1 MQEFRTKIITLL
13 AIFEREI
20 PAIFMHAYPHTVIHM
35 PAQIFRWGSAR
46 TIWCFF
52 LERYTPPLTPN
63 NTITYVPS
71 VAGLTYTRFA
81 EQNAFYSSRQLQ
93 DTPTILLSLATGV
106 KINGKSWKIGTPCF
120 FNNRKFGVVTKMIYW
135 EDRFQT
141 TLILELHQYQLRG
154 DSLNHWVPA
163 RPDMPDIAIF
173 WNQLTHRCKIYKG
186 IRHGVP
192 VQNVVQVSTTKP
204 HMDGID
210 FDQHMR

>member
-1 MQEFRTKIITLL
+1 MVQGHGGLHMLTAGSRN
-13 AIFEREI
+13 RVI
-20 PAIFMHAYPHTVIHM
+20 PIA
-35 PAQIFRWGSAR
+35 
-46 TIWCFF
+46 
-52 LERYTPPLTPN
+52 
-63 NTITYVPS
+63 S

-154 DSLNHWVPA
+154 DSLNHWVTA
-163 RPDMPDIAIF
+163 RPDLPDIAIF

-192 VQNVVQVSTTKP
+192 VLNVVQVSTTKP

-210 FDQHMR
+210 FNQHMR